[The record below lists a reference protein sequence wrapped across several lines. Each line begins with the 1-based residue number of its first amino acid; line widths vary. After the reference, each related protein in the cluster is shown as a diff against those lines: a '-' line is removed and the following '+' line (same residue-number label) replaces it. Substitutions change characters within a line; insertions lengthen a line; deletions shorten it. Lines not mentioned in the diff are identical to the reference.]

1 MNPWKSFVAA
11 VAGIATLLV
20 YSSPAFSQCSDA
32 GICSI
37 ESALHD
43 RKHQT
48 INFDYI
54 YGASDSS
61 LTYATYQLSGDIDVF
76 TGTRI
81 WASLPLVMT
90 EGPLGGV
97 SGIGDLIIVVNQ
109 KLFEIAGAGTFID
122 FGTRLATGTQ
132 NAGDSLPL
140 KYQTGLGSND
150 LMFGL
155 SVVSDNINVGI
166 GYQLNGGRS
175 ANEITR
181 LKRGDDFIVRG
192 GYMHRGES
200 IDFGGE
206 LLAIKK
212 LEEQSIFIHF
222 DDSLGQEVFTNLPN
236 SDAFQLNALL
246 KARWNIANSFALTG
260 SVGFPLL
267 ERKVSVDG
275 LTRAYTLTA
284 GVAVK
289 L

>member
-1 MNPWKSFVAA
+1 MITWKNVFAA
-11 VAGIATLLV
+11 VLV
-20 YSSPAFSQCSDA
+20 LTTSALSISPAFSQCSDA

-43 RKHQT
+43 RKHQS

-54 YGASDSS
+54 YGSSDSS
-61 LTYATYQLSGDIDVF
+61 LTYSTYQLSADINLF
-76 TGTRI
+76 TGTKI
-81 WASLPLVMT
+81 WGSLPLVMT
-90 EGPLGGV
+90 DGPLGGV
-97 SGIGDLIIVVNQ
+97 SGIGDLILVVNQ
-109 KLFEIAGAGTFID
+109 KLFEIGGAGAYID

-150 LMFGL
+150 LMFGV

-166 GYQLNGGRS
+166 GYQLNGGRA
-175 ANEITR
+175 ANELTR

-200 IDFGGE
+200 LDFGGE

-212 LEEQSIFIHF
+212 LEEQSILDHV
-222 DDSLGQEVFTNLPN
+222 DSVGREIFTNLPG

-275 LTRAYTLTA
+275 LTRAYTVTA
-284 GVAVK
+284 GIAVK

>member
-1 MNPWKSFVAA
+1 MITWKNFVAA
-11 VAGIATLLV
+11 ITVLTTTAFSI
-20 YSSPAFSQCSDA
+20 SPAFAQCSDA

-43 RKHQT
+43 RKHQS

-61 LTYATYQLSGDIDVF
+61 LTYSTYQLSADINLF
-76 TGTRI
+76 TGTKI
-81 WASLPLVMT
+81 WGSLPLVMT
-90 EGPLGGV
+90 DGPLGGV
-97 SGIGDLIIVVNQ
+97 SGIGDLILVINQ
-109 KLFEIAGAGTFID
+109 KLFEIGGAGTYID
-122 FGTRLATGTQ
+122 FGTRLATGSQ

-150 LMFGL
+150 LMLGV
-155 SVVSDNINVGI
+155 SVVSDNVNVGI

-175 ANEITR
+175 SNEFTR

-200 IDFGGE
+200 VDFGGE

-212 LEEQSIFIHF
+212 LEEQSILDHI
-222 DDSLGQEVFTNLPN
+222 DTLGKEIFRNLPG
-236 SDAFQLNALL
+236 SDAFQLNALV
-246 KARWNIANSFALTG
+246 KARWNIASSFALTG

-275 LTRAYTLTA
+275 LTRAYTVTA
-284 GVAVK
+284 GIAVK